1 MKSAIPVQP
10 AASSGAS
17 SLAADV
23 RAVGRRWSRWQPVE
37 VVFWVAA
44 LAVCFIQTDNFLL
57 LNEMA
62 ILGLFAV
69 SLDLILG
76 YTGIVSLG
84 HAAFFGLGAYTAAL
98 LAKHFNMDPVL
109 GLVISCA
116 LSAFVGLVTSVLVMR
131 GSDLTRLMVTL
142 GVASIL
148 HELANKMSWLT
159 GGADGMTGVPEVPLF
174 GHIEFDIFGRVAY
187 SYSIVT
193 LFVLFILARAIVKS
207 PFGMSLQVIRQ
218 NPLRAAAM
226 GVPVNLRRTSVYTLS
241 AAYAGVAGALLAQT
255 TGFASLDVLGFDR
268 SADVLLMVMIGGA
281 GYLYGGI
288 IGAVVFKFMQN
299 WVADITPQ
307 YWEFWIGLLLV
318 VIVIVGHERLVRP
331 WTWFRRGGGKA

>member
-1 MKSAIPVQP
+1 MKSATSTQISAP
-10 AASSGAS
+10 APAP
-17 SLAADV
+17 DV
-23 RAVGRRWSRWQPVE
+23 RTIGRRWSRWRPAE
-37 VVFWVAA
+37 IAFWVVA
-44 LAVCFIQTDNFLL
+44 LGACVVPNENYLL

-62 ILGLFAV
+62 ILALFAV

-98 LAKHFNMDPVL
+98 LAKHFNMDPL
-109 GLVISCA
+109 SGMLISCGVA
-116 LSAFVGLVTSVLVMR
+116 TFAGLVTSMLVMR

-148 HELANKMSWLT
+148 HELANRMGWLT
-159 GGADGMTGVPEVPLF
+159 GGADGLTGVPMVPLF
-174 GHIEFDIFGRVAY
+174 GHVEFDIFGKVAY

-193 LFVLFILARAIVKS
+193 LFVLFLLARAVVKS

-226 GVPVNLRRTSVYTLS
+226 GVPVNLRRTAVYTLS

-255 TGFASLDVLGFDR
+255 TGFASLDVLDFHR
-268 SADVLLMVMIGGA
+268 SADVLLMLMIGGA

-288 IGAVVFKFMQN
+288 MGAVIFRFMQN
-299 WVADITPQ
+299 WLADITPQ
-307 YWEFWIGLLLV
+307 YWQFWIGLLLV
-318 VIVIVGHERLVRP
+318 IIVIVGHERLVRP
-331 WTWFRRGGGKA
+331 WTWFRRSGGQA

>member
-1 MKSAIPVQP
+1 MKSATSIET
-10 AASSGAS
+10 GAS
-17 SLAADV
+17 SVALDV
-23 RAVGRRWSRWQPVE
+23 RAVGKRWSRWRPAE
-37 VVFWVAA
+37 IVFWIVA
-44 LAVCFIQTDNFLL
+44 LGVCFAPVNNFLL
-57 LNEMA
+57 LNEIA
-62 ILGLFAV
+62 ILALFAV

-98 LAKHFNMDPVL
+98 LAKHFNMDPIL
-109 GLVISCA
+109 GMVVSCGVA
-116 LSAFVGLVTSVLVMR
+116 TLAGLLTSVLVMR

-148 HELANKMSWLT
+148 HELANKLSWLT
-159 GGADGMTGVPEVPLF
+159 GGADGMTGVPMVPLF
-174 GHIEFDIFGRVAY
+174 GHIDFDIFGRVAY

-193 LFVLFILARAIVKS
+193 VFVLFVIARAIVKS
-207 PFGMSLQVIRQ
+207 PFGMSLRVIHQ

-226 GVPVNLRRTSVYTLS
+226 GVPVNARRTAAYTLS

-255 TGFASLDVLGFDR
+255 TGFASLDVLDFHR
-268 SADVLLMVMIGGA
+268 SADVLLMLMIGGA

-288 IGAVVFKFMQN
+288 IGAAVFRFMQN
-299 WVADITPQ
+299 WLADLTPQ

-318 VIVIVGHERLVRP
+318 VIVIVGHDRLVRP
-331 WTWFRRGGGKA
+331 WTWFRRSGGKA

>member
-1 MKSAIPVQP
+1 MKSA
-10 AASSGAS
+10 SSVEVSTSATA
-17 SLAADV
+17 LEV
-23 RAVGRRWSRWQPVE
+23 RAIGKRWSRWRPVE
-37 VVFWVAA
+37 IVFWVAA
-44 LAVCFIQTDNFLL
+44 LAACVTPLNNFLL
-57 LNEMA
+57 LNEIA
-62 ILGLFAV
+62 ILALFAV

-98 LAKHFNMDPVL
+98 LAKHFNLDPVV
-109 GLVISCA
+109 GLLISCGFSA
-116 LSAFVGLVTSVLVMR
+116 LVGLLTSVLVMR

-148 HELANKMSWLT
+148 HELANKLGWLT
-159 GGADGMTGVPEVPLF
+159 GGADGMTGVPMVPLF

-193 LFVLFILARAIVKS
+193 LFVLFVIARAIVKS
-207 PFGMSLQVIRQ
+207 PFGMSLQLIRQ

-226 GVPVNLRRTSVYTLS
+226 GVPVNMRRTAAYTLS

-255 TGFASLDVLGFDR
+255 TGFASLDVLDFHR
-268 SADVLLMVMIGGA
+268 SADVLLMLMIGGA

-288 IGAVVFKFMQN
+288 IGAVVFRFMQD
-299 WVADITPQ
+299 WLADITPQ
-307 YWEFWIGLLLV
+307 YWQFWIGLLLV
-318 VIVIVGHERLVRP
+318 VIVIVGHDRLVRP
-331 WTWFRRGGGKA
+331 WTWFRRSGGQS

>member
-1 MKSAIPVQP
+1 MKSASSMEMETTQP
-10 AASSGAS
+10 STTAVE
-17 SLAADV
+17 V
-23 RAVGRRWSRWQPVE
+23 RAIGRRWSRWRPAE
-37 VVFWVAA
+37 IVFWIVALGA
-44 LAVCFIQTDNFLL
+44 CFAPLNNFLL

-62 ILGLFAV
+62 ILALFAV

-84 HAAFFGLGAYTAAL
+84 HAAFFGLGAYSAAL
-98 LAKHFNMDPVL
+98 LAKAFNLDPVV
-109 GLVISCA
+109 GLLLSCGIA
-116 LSAFVGLVTSVLVMR
+116 AFVGLLTSVLVMR

-148 HELANKMSWLT
+148 HELANKMGWLT
-159 GGADGMTGVPEVPLF
+159 GGADGMTGVPMVPLF

-193 LFVLFILARAIVKS
+193 LFLLFIFLRAVVKS
-207 PFGMSLQVIRQ
+207 PFGISLQLVRQ

-226 GVPVNLRRTSVYTLS
+226 GVPVNLRRTAAYTVS

-255 TGFASLDVLGFDR
+255 TGFASLDVLDFHR
-268 SADVLLMVMIGGA
+268 SADVLLMLMIGGA

-299 WVADITPQ
+299 WLADITPQ

-318 VIVIVGHERLVRP
+318 IIVIVGHDRLVRP
-331 WTWFRRGGGKA
+331 WTWFRRSGSDA

>member
-1 MKSAIPVQP
+1 MKSA
-10 AASSGAS
+10 SSVEVSTSATA
-17 SLAADV
+17 LEV
-23 RAVGRRWSRWQPVE
+23 RATGKRWSRWRPVE
-37 VVFWVAA
+37 IVFWVVA
-44 LAVCFIQTDNFLL
+44 LVACLTPLNNFLL

-62 ILGLFAV
+62 ILALFAV

-76 YTGIVSLG
+76 FTGIVSLG

-98 LAKHFNMDPVL
+98 LAKHFNLDPVV
-109 GLVISCA
+109 GMVISCA
-116 LSAFVGLVTSVLVMR
+116 FSALVGLLTSVLVMR

-148 HELANKMSWLT
+148 HELANKLGWLT
-159 GGADGMTGVPEVPLF
+159 GGADGMTGVPMVPLF

-193 LFVLFILARAIVKS
+193 LFVLFVIARAIVKS
-207 PFGMSLQVIRQ
+207 PFGMSLQLIRQ

-226 GVPVNLRRTSVYTLS
+226 GVPVNMRRTAAYTLS

-255 TGFASLDVLGFDR
+255 TGFASLDVLDFHR
-268 SADVLLMVMIGGA
+268 SADVLLMLMIGGA

-288 IGAVVFKFMQN
+288 IGAVVFRFMQD
-299 WVADITPQ
+299 WLADITPQ
-307 YWEFWIGLLLV
+307 YWQFWIGLLLV
-318 VIVIVGHERLVRP
+318 VIVIVGHDRLVRP
-331 WTWFRRGGGKA
+331 WTWFRRSGGQA

>member
-1 MKSAIPVQP
+1 MKSATPIETG
-10 AASSGAS
+10 AAGIAPQ
-17 SLAADV
+17 V
-23 RAVGRRWSRWQPVE
+23 RAVGRGWSRWRPWE
-37 VVFWVAA
+37 IGFWVVAFA
-44 LAVCFIQTDNFLL
+44 TVLVLSDNYLL

-62 ILGLFAV
+62 ILALFAV

-76 YTGIVSLG
+76 FTGIVSLG

-98 LAKHFNMDPVL
+98 LAKHFNMDP
-109 GLVISCA
+109 I
-116 LSAFVGLVTSVLVMR
+116 VGLVLSGGLAASVGLLTSGLVMR

-159 GGADGMTGVPEVPLF
+159 GGADGLTGVPMVPLF
-174 GHIEFDIFGRVAY
+174 GHVEFDIFGQVAY
-187 SYSIVT
+187 VYSLVV
-193 LFVLFILARAIVKS
+193 LFVLFVIARFIVKS
-207 PFGMSLQVIRQ
+207 PFGMSLQVIHQ

-226 GVPVNLRRTSVYTLS
+226 GVPVNQRRAAVFTLS

-255 TGFASLDVLGFDR
+255 TGFASLDVLDFHR
-268 SADVLLMVMIGGA
+268 SADVLLMLVIGGA

-288 IGAVVFKFMQN
+288 IGAVVFKFMQD
-299 WVADITPQ
+299 WLSDITPQ
-307 YWEFWIGLLLV
+307 YWQFWIGLLLV

-331 WTWFRRGGGKA
+331 WTWFRRSGGK

>member
-1 MKSAIPVQP
+1 MKPAIF
-10 AASSGAS
+10 SEMGTST
-17 SLAADV
+17 LAPEV
-23 RAVGRRWSRWQPVE
+23 RSMGRQWSRWRPVE
-37 VVFWVAA
+37 IIFWVAA
-44 LAVCFIQTDNFLL
+44 LGVCLVPLNNFLL

-62 ILGLFAV
+62 ILALFAV

-84 HAAFFGLGAYTAAL
+84 HAAFFGLGAYSAAL
-98 LAKHFNMDPVL
+98 LAKYFNVDPLL
-109 GLVISCA
+109 GMLLSCGVAA
-116 LSAFVGLVTSVLVMR
+116 LAGLLTSVLVMR

-148 HELANKMSWLT
+148 HELANKLSWLT
-159 GGADGMTGVPEVPLF
+159 GGADGMTGVPMVPLF
-174 GHIEFDIFGRVAY
+174 GHFEFDLFGKVAY
-187 SYSIVT
+187 TYSIVT
-193 LFVLFILARAIVKS
+193 LFVLFVIARAVVKS

-226 GVPVNLRRTSVYTLS
+226 GVPVNLRRTAVYTLS

-255 TGFASLDVLGFDR
+255 TGFASLDVLDFHR
-268 SADVLLMVMIGGA
+268 SADVLLMLMIGGA

-288 IGAVVFKFMQN
+288 IGAVVFKFMQD
-299 WVADITPQ
+299 WLSDITPQ

-318 VIVIVGHERLVRP
+318 IIVIVGHERLVRP
-331 WTWFRRGGGKA
+331 WTWFRRSGSNA